1 MERGGVG
8 TPHASLRDAHGATGC
23 GLARGLCSPHARRPD
38 WRCQAARESTAD
50 PRRRC
55 ARRSLRGQTGAAA
68 LSRRCEFVRAACRG
82 GCDRSGRA
90 RHAPFSGSRTT
101 SVLPGVSSRK
111 PACGLPSFSCHA
123 TMFGC
128 AMLPCAGSGGRVCER
143 TGTGAPRER
152 PLLTTRSGPCRHPRS
167 WHAERPAAACEGR
180 ETRGARLPARRL
192 GHEVA
197 LLPSARAPLD
207 LRGRQLLQVTRFR
220 DRRHPCVALRLV
232 HSSSANCG
240 GLQPRILEE
249 SRFPASWRV

>member
-1 MERGGVG
+1 MYTVCTLSEHHFDAGTSRSLMGPPSSPATGARPAIRFVSASAQLCARWRGGVG

-55 ARRSLRGQTGAAA
+55 ARRSLRGQTGASA
-68 LSRRCEFVRAACRG
+68 LSRRCEFIRAACRG
-82 GCDRSGRA
+82 GCDGSGWA

-152 PLLTTRSGPCRHPRS
+152 PLLTTSGPCRHPRS
-167 WHAERPAAACEGR
+167 CR
-180 ETRGARLPARRL
+180 ETGGRMRGQGDARRAPAR
-192 GHEVA
+192 
-197 LLPSARAPLD
+197 PPTWP
-207 LRGRQLLQVTRFR
+207 RGG
-220 DRRHPCVALRLV
+220 A
-232 HSSSANCG
+232 SSIRSC
-240 GLQPRILEE
+240 PT
-249 SRFPASWRV
+249 